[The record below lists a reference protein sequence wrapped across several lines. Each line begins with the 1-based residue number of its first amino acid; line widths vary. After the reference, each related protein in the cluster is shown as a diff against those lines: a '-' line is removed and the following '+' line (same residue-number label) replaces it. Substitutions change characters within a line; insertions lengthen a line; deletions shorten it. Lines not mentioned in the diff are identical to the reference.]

1 VAITGVK
8 TRHVAT
14 VAGLILVLLGLLPKM
29 AAVVEGIPLPVL
41 GGAGVALFGM
51 VAASGVRTLTKV
63 KFDNTN
69 ILVVAISVG
78 VAMLTEAK
86 LYYTNREIADSPV
99 NVALDLYAKFPD
111 WFQTI
116 FHSGISAGALTAIVL
131 NLLLGRRHGG
141 PEPDSELAAH
151 DAPRG
156 ALPDPLDALLAA
168 DPSTSPE
175 RLRALAEERPELH
188 TIIVTNPS
196 ADLATCDWIRAQ
208 GDPKVIAVCEKW
220 DDVTEGRFSRRVK
233 E

>member
-1 VAITGVK
+1 
-8 TRHVAT
+8 
-14 VAGLILVLLGLLPKM
+14 M

-63 KFDNTN
+63 KFTNTN

-86 LYYTNREIADSPV
+86 LYYTNRTLADSPV
-99 NVALDLYAKFPD
+99 NVALDLYHQFPD

-116 FHSGISAGALTAIVL
+116 FHSGISAGAITAILL
-131 NLLLGRRHGG
+131 NLLLNHGSDQ
-141 PEPDSELAAH
+141 PEAESDLAAY

-156 ALPDPLDALLAA
+156 AAPDPIDALRAA
-168 DPSTSPE
+168 DPSTPPQ

-196 ADLATCDWIRAQ
+196 TDADTCAWIREQ
-208 GDPKVIAVCEKW
+208 GDPQVDEVCRKW
-220 DDVTEGRFSRRVK
+220 DDVTEGRFSKRSPL
-233 E
+233 